1 MLPGDPGHC
10 PTATLTR
17 REALALATSAALP
30 RWPALPAATA
40 LAGGLAGA
48 LLVPGAVQAAVPT
61 DRITVL
67 YQRESDKA
75 VTRLDAVV
83 QAATL
88 ALEDEM
94 LRQGFRVVQ
103 PDATAYA
110 VMDRGPEVIVTFA
123 PDAGFSFVFSLYRDL
138 RPAPAGAIAEVRLQ
152 ARVFVGRVILTAED
166 GRGQMF
172 TRQDAGTREF
182 GERRAMELAAKRAAA
197 EIVEKTARRLKDLSA
212 ARINEMVA
220 LGTVGNVASSQTV
233 LPPAPPAAPA
243 GPVTPPPPAAAPAP
257 VPAASPVAA
266 PAQPTPAAP
275 PRPPAATAPTT
286 GPLPAPANRWAVVA
300 GVSDYGPTRQ
310 RRGITKESDL
320 SNLPGVR
327 RDVEQVT
334 QTLLDLGFPPKQV
347 ASLLN
352 EDASS
357 AALRLLLKKL
367 ARLVGPEDLVVLFLS
382 AHGAPKEGS
391 VSGYGRPVLAD
402 DGGASDPNTLDFWE
416 LQGLTRNLP
425 ARNVLWVIDT
435 CFSGNAARNVVTAQ
449 ISASGVT
456 AVQGQVGPDASAVA
470 RNADQGQNFAVI
482 TASASDEVSLDTEG
496 GGLFTVHF
504 LKGLRSTRGSASVEQ
519 IIRQH
524 VMGPVLDQSRQN
536 CRRKGPECRFPQQTP
551 QLAFTGRGNQIRL

>member
-1 MLPGDPGHC
+1 MSTPRLPGDPGHT
-10 PTATLTR
+10 PSAGLTR

-30 RWPALPAATA
+30 RWPALPASTA
-40 LAGGLAGA
+40 LAGGLAAA

-75 VTRLDAVV
+75 ATRLDAVV

-94 LRQGFRVVQ
+94 LRQGLRVIQ

-152 ARVFVGRVILTAED
+152 ARVFVGRVILAAED

-172 TRQDAGTREF
+172 TRQDTGTREF
-182 GERRAMELAAKRAAA
+182 GERRALELAAKRAAA

-212 ARINEMVA
+212 ARINEMVS

-233 LPPAPPAAPA
+233 LPPVPPAAP
-243 GPVTPPPPAAAPAP
+243 PPAPAAPAP
-257 VPAASPVAA
+257 VPTPVPAPPVSPPVAA
-266 PAQPTPAAP
+266 PAPVQPAP
-275 PRPPAATAPTT
+275 VAPSN

-300 GVSDYGPTRQ
+300 GVSDYGPMRQ
-310 RRGITKESDL
+310 RLGITKESDL

-327 RDVEQVT
+327 KDVEQVT
-334 QTLLDLGFPPKQV
+334 QTLLDLGFPRKQV
-347 ASLLN
+347 ATLLN
-352 EDASS
+352 EEASGV
-357 AALRLLLKKL
+357 ALRSLLKQL
-367 ARLVGPEDLVVLFLS
+367 ARLVGPDDLIVLFLS
-382 AHGAPKEGS
+382 AHGSSKEGS
-391 VSGYGRPVLAD
+391 LSGYGRPVLAD
-402 DGGASDPNTLDFWE
+402 DGGAKDPNTLDFWE

-482 TASASDEVSLDTEG
+482 TASASNEASLDTSE

-504 LKGLRSTRGSASVEQ
+504 LKGLRSTRGSAPVEQ
-519 IIRQH
+519 IVRQH
-524 VMGPVLDQSRQN
+524 VMAPVLEHSRQA
-536 CRRKGPECRFPQQTP
+536 CRRRGAECRFAQQTP
-551 QLAFTGRGNQIRL
+551 QLAFTGRGNQIRF

>member
-1 MLPGDPGHC
+1 MSTPMLPGDPGHC
-10 PTATLTR
+10 LPAALTR

-30 RWPALPAATA
+30 ILPVAGVLTA
-40 LAGGLAGA
+40 GLLAHGS
-48 LLVPGAVQAAVPT
+48 VQAAVST

-67 YQRESDKA
+67 YQRESDRA
-75 VTRLDAVV
+75 ATRLDPVV
-83 QAATL
+83 QAVTL

-152 ARVFVGRVILTAED
+152 ARVFVGRVILAAED

-172 TRQDAGTREF
+172 TRQDTGTREF

-197 EIVEKTARRLKDLSA
+197 EIVEKTARRLKDLSP

-220 LGTVGNVASSQTV
+220 LGTTGNVASSQTV

-243 GPVTPPPPAAAPAP
+243 APATPPPASAAPAP
-257 VPAASPVAA
+257 VPAAPPVAA
-266 PAQPTPAAP
+266 PAQPAPTPAAP
-275 PRPPAATAPTT
+275 PRPPAAPAPAT

-327 RDVEQVT
+327 KDVEQVT
-334 QTLLDLGFPPKQV
+334 QALLELGFPPKQV

-352 EDASS
+352 EEASGG
-357 AALRLLLKKL
+357 ALRLLLKKL
-367 ARLVGPEDLVVLFLS
+367 ARLVGTDDLVVLFLS
-382 AHGAPKEGS
+382 AHGAPKEAS

-416 LQGLTRNLP
+416 LQSLTRNLP
-425 ARNVLWVIDT
+425 ARNVLWIIDT

-456 AVQGQVGPDASAVA
+456 AIQGQVGPDASAVA

-482 TASASDEVSLDTEG
+482 TASASDEVSLDTEA
-496 GGLFTVHF
+496 GGLFTYHF

-519 IIRQH
+519 VIKQH

-536 CRRKGPECRFPQQTP
+536 CRRRGPECRFPQQTP
-551 QLAFTGRGNQIRL
+551 QLAFTGRGNQIRF